1 MKEPKIKKLTLKEL
15 LEEIHKHNELNN
27 VTSQY
32 GDKNPLTCVIVF
44 KNESWPKR
52 KRDYTVE
59 ERSYEF
65 SSDNKRF
72 IPGMGGNSIF
82 ATCLDGYSDAL
93 IRLDYYLGDWVVDYC
108 YIREGK

>member
-52 KRDYTVE
+52 TKTSVTLLSLRTPSATS
-59 ERSYEF
+59 RS
-65 SSDNKRF
+65 S
-72 IPGMGGNSIF
+72 PF
-82 ATCLDGYSDAL
+82 AKVTTCSAATTK
-93 IRLDYYLGDWVVDYC
+93 VP
-108 YIREGK
+108 

>member
-1 MKEPKIKKLTLKEL
+1 MKEPKIEKLTLKEL
-15 LEEIHKHNELNN
+15 LEEIHKHNALHH

-65 SSDNKRF
+65 RSDNKRF
-72 IPGMGGNSIF
+72 VPGMGGNSIF
-82 ATCLDGYSDAL
+82 ASCLDGSDDL

-108 YIREGK
+108 YIKEGR